1 MYLVTKEIKLKTKY
15 GYRVILLDDEDY
27 DFVIS
32 NNIRLTIQNAGRKH
46 SYARYYI
53 YKNGKRKSVLLHR
66 IIMKCPKNKVIDHIN
81 HDTFDNRKSNLRIVT
96 HRTNSCNMKTNTS
109 GVPGVG
115 YHKATKKWRAYYNKN
130 NKHISLGYYN
140 TKQEAIQARKVVGW

>member
-1 MYLVTKEIKLKTKY
+1 
-15 GYRVILLDDEDY
+15 
-27 DFVIS
+27 
-32 NNIRLTIQNAGRKH
+32 
-46 SYARYYI
+46 
-53 YKNGKRKSVLLHR
+53 
-66 IIMKCPKNKVIDHIN
+66 MKCPKNKVIDHIN

-115 YHKATKKWRAYYNKN
+115 YNKATKKWRAYYNKN

-140 TKQEAIQARKVVGW
+140 TK